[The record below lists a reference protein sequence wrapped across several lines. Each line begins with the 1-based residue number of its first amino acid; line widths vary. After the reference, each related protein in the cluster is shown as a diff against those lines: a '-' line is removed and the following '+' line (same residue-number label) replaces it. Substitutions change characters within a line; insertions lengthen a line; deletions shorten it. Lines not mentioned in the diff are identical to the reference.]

1 MKGHLPN
8 ILTLLNLFCG
18 CCAILCVFDQ
28 QYVAAFWLL
37 FTAGWFDFFDGLVAR
52 WLNVQSPLGGELDS
66 MADMVSFGVVPGVIL
81 YVLLRASLGSEE
93 LLYLPATPAFLLS
106 MLAGL
111 RLAKFNLDTR
121 QTDSFIG
128 LPTPATTMYV
138 TGLMLIY
145 HFDSLGLR
153 DLVTNTYFVGAN
165 ILILSYLLVAEIPMF
180 SFKMKGFGWSG
191 NQIRYIFVAST
202 VVLVILFKQAALPFI
217 VFTYLILNISS
228 WLITYRMEENKPS

>member
-1 MKGHLPN
+1 MKGHIPN

-18 CCAILCVFDQ
+18 CCAILCVLDQ
-28 QYVAAFWLL
+28 QYVVAFWLL

-66 MADMVSFGVVPGVIL
+66 MADMVSFGIVPGMIL
-81 YVLLRASLGSEE
+81 YVLLRASLGSDS
-93 LLYLPATPAFLLS
+93 LFYLPATPAFLLS
-106 MLAGL
+106 ALAGL

-128 LPTPATTMYV
+128 LPTPAMTMYV
-138 TGLMLIY
+138 TGLMLVY

-165 ILILSYLLVAEIPMF
+165 ILLLSYLLVAEIPMF
-180 SFKMKGFGWSG
+180 SFKMKKFQWKNNEIQFIIMG
-191 NQIRYIFVAST
+191 
-202 VVLVILFKQAALPFI
+202 LVILLTVLVREVAFSLVVILYVLFS
-217 VFTYLILNISS
+217 LIQYFRQPK
-228 WLITYRMEENKPS
+228 TV

>member
-1 MKGHLPN
+1 MKRHLPN

-18 CCAILCVFDQ
+18 CCAILCVLDQ
-28 QYVAAFWLL
+28 QYVLAFWLL

-52 WLNVQSPLGGELDS
+52 WLKVQSPLGGELDS

-81 YVLLRASLGSEE
+81 YVLLRASLGSTE
-93 LLYLPATPAFLLS
+93 LFFLPATPAFLLP

-145 HFDSLGLR
+145 HFDSLGLGS
-153 DLVTNTYFVGAN
+153 LMTNTYFVVAN
-165 ILILSYLLVAEIPMF
+165 ILVLSYLLVAEIPMF
-180 SFKMKGFGWSG
+180 SFKMKKFQWQG
-191 NQIRYIFVAST
+191 NEIQFIFMGLVIGLTIAVREVAFSLV
-202 VVLVILFKQAALPFI
+202 VVLYVLFS
-217 VFTYLILNISS
+217 LIQLFRKKGI
-228 WLITYRMEENKPS
+228 